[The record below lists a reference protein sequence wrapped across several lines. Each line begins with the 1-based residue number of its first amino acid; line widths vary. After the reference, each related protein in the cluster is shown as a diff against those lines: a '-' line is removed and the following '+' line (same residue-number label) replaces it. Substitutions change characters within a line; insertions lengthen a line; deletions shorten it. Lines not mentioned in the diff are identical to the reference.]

1 MKSSIGYLIRKL
13 SALKVAAVLV
23 VAVLSSQASFAA
35 QHATSASSN
44 TSSNLAPASV
54 TKIDSVTGAPDGKYG
69 RLLAS
74 GLKVAVITYSSWA
87 SVTLNLPSSIPAGKK
102 AYVKIKAPEAE
113 GLSIDL
119 GSLVNLLGIL
129 EADGIAVTTS
139 AGTASTEL
147 VKDKDNNL
155 YLAVTSTAAY
165 NAVTVRLNFSGFT
178 GILGVAVG
186 TVHMDLDAISTYE
199 DQVFTPCDAIGFAFA
214 DVDPNA
220 QGIDVSLIN
229 PLTDPQ
235 KAIDGI
241 VSVGN
246 YAYLQNG
253 AVGAVSTVSET
264 VYLGTPS
271 PGTNQVLATIS
282 RPPSLVDLTL
292 LNGINI
298 RAYSG
303 NTEVASLNV
312 GSNLL
317 SLSLL
322 NLFENNNLVTVSFV
336 PGAQFDRIV
345 IEATAAA
352 SVFTGLRVHELSSRP
367 PITFTGGAV
376 TPGRV
381 FDPVASD
388 LFTAKTADVIS
399 FSIACGL
406 PTEYTYS
413 LYQVSSPGGRTMAG
427 TLPNTITLNPNGTF
441 TGTPSFGQDANY
453 TFDVQAT
460 NQFGQSAVA
469 SFSML
474 IEAALPV
481 TLVSFKAMAE
491 GQTASLA
498 WTTSEEINSERFDIE
513 RSQNGKNWAKIGSLA
528 SHKESSVNQYYSF
541 VDASPLRGDN
551 LYRLKMVDLDGTFA
565 YSRIENLNF
574 KGVALVYPNPVSAS
588 DKLTINVGD
597 WSKVSQVKVV
607 SASGK
612 VIFEA
617 SNALFSGISA
627 RNLAAGAYVIQVTH
641 TDGTVASQRFVR
653 Q

>member
-13 SALKVAAVLV
+13 SVLKVAAVLAL
-23 VAVLSSQASFAA
+23 AVLSLKASFAA
-35 QHATSASSN
+35 QYATSASSS

-54 TKIDSVTGAPDGKYG
+54 TKMDSVTGAPDGKYG

-74 GLKVAVITYSSWA
+74 GVKVALIEYASWA
-87 SVTLNLPSSIPAGKK
+87 SLTLNLPSSIPAGKK

-113 GLSIDL
+113 GLSLDL

-129 EADGIAVTTS
+129 EDDGIVVTTS

-155 YLAVTSTAAY
+155 YLAVTSTSAY
-165 NAVTVRLNFSGFT
+165 NSVTVRLNFSGFT
-178 GILGVAVG
+178 GILGVALG
-186 TVHMDLDAISTYE
+186 TVHLDVDAISTYE
-199 DQVFTPCDAIGFAFA
+199 DQVFTPCEAIGFAFA
-214 DVDPNA
+214 DIDPNA
-220 QGIDVSLIN
+220 QGIDVSLVN
-229 PLTDPQ
+229 PLIDPQ

-241 VSVGN
+241 VNVGN
-246 YAYLQNG
+246 YSLLQNG
-253 AVGAVSTVSET
+253 AVGVVSTVSQT

-282 RPPSLVDLTL
+282 RPPSLADLTL

-303 NTEVASLNV
+303 NTLINSLNI
-312 GSNLL
+312 GNNLL
-317 SLSLL
+317 TLNLL

-352 SVFTGLRVHELSSRP
+352 SALTGLRIHELSSRP
-367 PITFTGGAV
+367 PVVMTGGTV

-381 FDPVASD
+381 GNAIVSD
-388 LFTAKTADVIS
+388 VFTAKTSGVIS
-399 FSIACGL
+399 FSIQCGL
-406 PTEYTYS
+406 PNEFTYT
-413 LYQVSSPGGRTMAG
+413 LYQVSDPGGRTMAG
-427 TLPNTITLNPNGTF
+427 TLPNTITLNPNGNF
-441 TGTPSFGQDANY
+441 AGTPANGQDGTY

-469 SFSML
+469 SFIMQVEPS
-474 IEAALPV
+474 LPV
-481 TLVSFKAMAE
+481 TLVSFKAQSE
-491 GQTASLA
+491 GPTAALS
-498 WTTSEEINSERFDIE
+498 WTTSEEINSDHFDIE

-528 SHKESSVNQYYSF
+528 SHKESSVTQYYSF

-574 KGVALVYPNPVSAS
+574 KDIALVYPNPVGAS
-588 DKLTINVGD
+588 DRLAVNVGD
-597 WSKVSQVKVV
+597 WSKVSLVKVV

-612 VIFEA
+612 VVFEA
-617 SNALFSGISA
+617 SNALLSGISA

-641 TDGTVASQRFVR
+641 TDGTVTSQRFVR